1 MKAALLNVLSKKE
14 HQLVKGY
21 QIAKGNIIFHE
32 GELCESIGIVIS
44 GKIDIVSYSF
54 EGKEQIINS
63 LKPGEIF
70 GNNLLFSS
78 EPIYRGDVIAK
89 EKSVVA
95 FINKENLAYLIQ
107 NNEDFLNLY
116 LKAQSDKAKALTARI
131 QLLSFTNAEERLFYY
146 ASKNNGVIVFKNVT
160 TLAATIG
167 VQRETLS
174 RLLTSLI
181 KRHLIKK
188 EKGKITVL
196 KKKREPT
203 C

>member
-1 MKAALLNVLSKKE
+1 MKAAILNVLNKKE

-95 FINKENLAYLIQ
+95 FINKENLTYLIQ

-146 ASKNNGVIVFKNVT
+146 ASKNNGVIIFKNVT
-160 TLAATIG
+160 TLATTIG

-174 RLLTSLI
+174 RLLTNLI

-188 EKGKITVL
+188 EKGKITVI
-196 KKKREPT
+196 KKKR
-203 C
+203 

>member
-1 MKAALLNVLSKKE
+1 MKIALLNVLNKE
-14 HQLVKGY
+14 EHKLVKGY
-21 QIAKGNIIFHE
+21 QVAKNNVIYHE
-32 GELCESIGIVIS
+32 GDVCENIGIIIS

-54 EGKEQIINS
+54 EGRELLLNS
-63 LKPGEIF
+63 LKAGDIF

-78 EPIYRGDVIAK
+78 EPIYRGDVVAK
-89 EKSVVA
+89 EKCVIA
-95 FINKENLAYLIQ
+95 FIRKDNLEYLLQNNKE
-107 NNEDFLNLY
+107 FLNLY

-131 QLLSFTNAEERLFYY
+131 QLLSLVNAEERLFYF
-146 ASKNNGVIVFKNVT
+146 ANRNNGIIEYKNVT
-160 TLAATIG
+160 TLAVTIG

-196 KKKREPT
+196 KKKR
-203 C
+203 

>member
-1 MKAALLNVLSKKE
+1 MKSALLNVLSKKE

-32 GELCESIGIVIS
+32 GELCESIGIVVS

-54 EGKEQIINS
+54 EGKEQLINS
-63 LKPGEIF
+63 LKAGEIF

-78 EPIYRGDVIAK
+78 EPVYRGDVIAK

-95 FINKENLAYLIQ
+95 FINRDNLVYLLQ
-107 NNEDFLNLY
+107 NNSEFLNLY

-146 ASKNNGVIVFKNVT
+146 ASKNNDIITFKNVT

-196 KKKREPT
+196 KKKR
-203 C
+203 

>member
-1 MKAALLNVLSKKE
+1 MKIALLNVLSKKE
-14 HQLVKGY
+14 HQMVKGY

-32 GELCESIGIVIS
+32 GDACESIGIIIS
-44 GKIDIVSYSF
+44 GKVDIVSYSF
-54 EGKEQIINS
+54 QGKEMLINS
-63 LKPGEIF
+63 LKAGEIF

-78 EPIYRGDVIAK
+78 SPIYKGDVIAK

-95 FINKENLAYLIQ
+95 FINRENLVNLLK
-107 NNEDFLNLY
+107 NNQEFLELY
-116 LKAQSDKAKALTARI
+116 LQAQSDKAKLLTARI

-146 ASKNNGVIVFKNVT
+146 ASKNHNVIEYKNVT

-181 KRHLIKK
+181 ERHLIKK

-196 KKKREPT
+196 KKKR
-203 C
+203 

>member
-32 GELCESIGIVIS
+32 GELCESIGIVVS

-54 EGKEQIINS
+54 EGKEQLINS
-63 LKPGEIF
+63 LKAGEIF

-89 EKSVVA
+89 EKSVIA
-95 FINKENLAYLIQ
+95 FINKDNLVYLLQ
-107 NNEDFLNLY
+107 NNEDFLNSY
-116 LKAQSDKAKALTARI
+116 LKAQSDKAKSLTARI

-146 ASKNNGVIVFKNVT
+146 ASKNNDVIIFKNVT
-160 TLAATIG
+160 SLAATIG

-196 KKKREPT
+196 KKKR
-203 C
+203 

>member
-1 MKAALLNVLSKKE
+1 MKIALLNVLSKKE

-21 QIAKGNIIFHE
+21 QIAKNNTLYHE
-32 GELCESIGIVIS
+32 GDVCENIGIVIS
-44 GKIDIVSYSF
+44 GKVDIVSYSF

-63 LKPGEIF
+63 LKAGEIF

-78 EPIYRGDVIAK
+78 EPLYRGDVVAK

-95 FINKENLAYLIQ
+95 FINKENLIYLLQ
-107 NNEDFLNLY
+107 NNQEFLQLY
-116 LKAQSDKAKALTARI
+116 LKAQSDKAKLLTARI

-146 ASKNNGVIVFKNVT
+146 ASKNDGVITFKNVT

-174 RLLTSLI
+174 RLLTSLT

-188 EKGKITVL
+188 EKGKITVI
-196 KKKREPT
+196 KKKR
-203 C
+203 

>member
-1 MKAALLNVLSKKE
+1 MKAAILNVLNKKE

-95 FINKENLAYLIQ
+95 FINKENLTYLIQ

-146 ASKNNGVIVFKNVT
+146 ASKNNGVIIFKNVT

-188 EKGKITVL
+188 EKGKITVI
-196 KKKREPT
+196 KKKR
-203 C
+203 

>member
-1 MKAALLNVLSKKE
+1 MKIALLNVLSKKE
-14 HQLVKGY
+14 HKLVQGY
-21 QIAKGNIIFHE
+21 QVTKNSIIYHE
-32 GELCESIGIVIS
+32 GDLCENIGIVVS
-44 GKIDIVSYSF
+44 GKIDIASYSF

-63 LKPGEIF
+63 LKAGDVF

-78 EPIYRGDVIAK
+78 EPVYRGDVIAK
-89 EKSVVA
+89 EKSVIA
-95 FINKENLAYLIQ
+95 FINKENLIYLLQ
-107 NNEDFLNLY
+107 NNQDFLNLY
-116 LKAQSDKAKALTARI
+116 LKAQSDKAKVLTARI

-196 KKKREPT
+196 KKKR
-203 C
+203 

>member
-1 MKAALLNVLSKKE
+1 MKIAILNVLTKKE

-21 QIAKGNIIFHE
+21 QIAKGNIIYHE
-32 GELCESIGIVIS
+32 GETCENIGIIIS
-44 GKIDIVSYSF
+44 GKIDIISYSF
-54 EGKEQIINS
+54 EGKEQLINS
-63 LKPGEIF
+63 LKAGEIF

-78 EPIYRGDVIAK
+78 DPKYRGDVIAK

-95 FINKENLAYLIQ
+95 FINKENLTYLLQ
-107 NNEDFLNLY
+107 NNAEFLNLY

-146 ASKNNGVIVFKNVT
+146 ASKNNNQIIFKNVT

-174 RLLTSLI
+174 RLLTNLI
-181 KRHLIKK
+181 NRHLIKK
-188 EKGKITVL
+188 EKGKITFL
-196 KKKREPT
+196 KKKR
-203 C
+203 